1 MSPYP
6 QLSGN
11 TLKAVSH
18 PFPRALSPAPGVT
31 VWRLLRDM
39 IGMLTYDIDNNAVE
53 RSIRPLTLGRKNWL
67 FVDGDE
73 SARDTAIYMTLAGSC
88 NLLGITPY
96 KYFMAILPQLHTGMT
111 NEEYERLLPYAIAEK
126 MR

>member
-1 MSPYP
+1 
-6 QLSGN
+6 
-11 TLKAVSH
+11 
-18 PFPRALSPAPGVT
+18 
-31 VWRLLRDM
+31 
-39 IGMLTYDIDNNAVE
+39 MLTYDIDNNAVE

>member
-1 MSPYP
+1 MPSPP
-6 QLSGN
+6 
-11 TLKAVSH
+11 T
-18 PFPRALSPAPGVT
+18 PGVT

-53 RSIRPLTLGRKNWL
+53 RSIRPLTLGRTNWL
-67 FVDGDE
+67 FVDSDE

-111 NEEYERLLPYAIAEK
+111 NDEYERLLPYAIAEK